1 MSMYILLLT
10 LTPEGRE
17 QMLYDAENLLS
28 AGESINAP
36 GVRVMGLYGVLG
48 NYDFVSM
55 VEAPDNASIAR
66 FSLNLGVRAGV
77 HVTTLPAIPVT
88 RLEMA
93 SSPDPAAMEVM
104 ASPEPTPARHD
115 GDQDEPETV
124 PT

>member
-1 MSMYILLLT
+1 
-10 LTPEGRE
+10 
-17 QMLYDAENLLS
+17 
-28 AGESINAP
+28 
-36 GVRVMGLYGVLG
+36 MGLYGVLG

-93 SSPDPAAMEVM
+93 STPDPARDGGDGVPGAD
-104 ASPEPTPARHD
+104 AR
-115 GDQDEPETV
+115 EA
-124 PT
+124 